1 VKELSIITKISK
13 CLNPFEN
20 TFAIFVLVRRIP
32 LLEFRDGICLLA
44 YMKTKTNKRSKQMNR
59 KKIITTS
66 KQAQLMAVAI
76 IAASVVAAAMI
87 VGINNGQNLQKVIAQ
102 EAYPSGKNTKE
113 TTNEHKIASA
123 ASSSTN
129 AAAVAVKA
137 VNPNQSTSK
146 EFWINTVHLDGMTNI
161 NAGVKCDTCP
171 QNTPLHPPEKPPVNS
186 TIPTGGGFRIVEPNK
201 VGAWDF
207 RSFTFAP
214 DQIVVNQGDKVT
226 LHFIGVQGAH
236 HVIDV
241 QGIDTF
247 ELMRG
252 QIHTVSF
259 VANNPGTITY
269 ICHVHLPNMVGQI
282 LVLPKAAVV

>member
-1 VKELSIITKISK
+1 
-13 CLNPFEN
+13 
-20 TFAIFVLVRRIP
+20 
-32 LLEFRDGICLLA
+32 
-44 YMKTKTNKRSKQMNR
+44 MNQ
-59 KKIITTS
+59 KKITTS
-66 KQAQLMAVAI
+66 KQKQLVTVAI
-76 IAASVVAAAMI
+76 IATSVVAAAMI
-87 VGINNGQNLQKVIAQ
+87 VGINNNGQNLQKVMAQ
-102 EAYPSGKNTKE
+102 EVYPHRTSKTE
-113 TTNEHKIASA
+113 TAKTSNEYKTAAAAAAS
-123 ASSSTN
+123 SSSTN
-129 AAAVAVKA
+129 AAVTVVKA

-171 QNTPLHPPEKPPVNS
+171 QNTPTHPPEKPPVNS
-186 TIPTGGGFRIVEPNK
+186 TIPTGGGFRITPPNK

-236 HVIDV
+236 HVITVDGV
-241 QGIDTF
+241 DTF

-259 VANNPGTITY
+259 TANNPGTINY
-269 ICHVHLPNMVGQI
+269 SCHVHMPNMVGQI
-282 LVLPKAAVV
+282 LVLPKAAATV

>member
-1 VKELSIITKISK
+1 
-13 CLNPFEN
+13 
-20 TFAIFVLVRRIP
+20 
-32 LLEFRDGICLLA
+32 
-44 YMKTKTNKRSKQMNR
+44 MNR
-59 KKIITTS
+59 KKIITS
-66 KQAQLMAVAI
+66 KQEQLMAVTI
-76 IAASVVAAAMI
+76 IAASVITAAMI

-102 EAYPSGKNTKE
+102 EVNPRGTNKTTPTETSNGYNT
-113 TTNEHKIASA
+113 TASA
-123 ASSSTN
+123 ANSGTTT
-129 AAAVAVKA
+129 AAAEEVKE
-137 VNPNQSTSK
+137 VSPNQSTNK

-171 QNTPLHPPEKPPVNS
+171 QNTPTHPPEQPPVNS
-186 TIPTGGGFRIVEPNK
+186 TIPTGGGFRITEPNK

-207 RSFTFAP
+207 RSFSFSL

-241 QGIDTF
+241 QGVDTF

-282 LVLPKAAVV
+282 LVLPKAAV